1 MAASVTTKRLG
12 QYFTPDD
19 VARTLVR
26 WVVRRRDDQLLDP
39 ACGDGRF
46 VAAHPNSVG
55 VELAAELSEL
65 ARCAAPSA
73 TVHAADFFSWALD
86 TKERFDCAVGNPPFV
101 RYQHFNGN
109 TRQKALKLA
118 ARMGVELSGLSS
130 SWAPF
135 IIGAASLL
143 KPGGRL
149 AFVVPA
155 EIGHAPYAAPLLEG
169 LCAHFD
175 DLRIVAVRDKLFPK
189 LSEDVW
195 LLFADGFGGRSDEIG
210 LVRWQTAIL
219 SHCPPQPF
227 HRVSLDDW
235 RRHGRRLR
243 KHLIAGSFLDR
254 YTAWS
259 RRPGI
264 VRLGDVA
271 TVGIGYVTG
280 ANDFFHLRPSL
291 ARRFEIPASVLR
303 PSIRKGDQL
312 PPNDVRARHVRQW
325 VEHDQP
331 VLLLDL
337 AGVAELPPP
346 VARYLDTDPGHQAR
360 ATYKCR
366 NRDPWYVVPDVHV
379 PDAFLTYMSG
389 KDVLLV
395 RNSARCV
402 CTNSVH
408 AVHVNGRI
416 SVSHLQ
422 QAWSHPLRVL
432 SAELEGHPLG
442 GGLLKLEPREASRV
456 LVPTGKAAIG
466 SSDIPIIEEITRE
479 ARSWRHCEA

>member
-1 MAASVTTKRLG
+1 VASAVTAKRLG
-12 QYFTPDD
+12 QYFTPETI
-19 VARTLVR
+19 ARTLVR
-26 WVVRRRDDQLLDP
+26 WAVRREDDRLLDP

-46 VAAHPNSVG
+46 LAAHDKSVG
-55 VELAAELSEL
+55 VDLAGDLCTV
-65 ARCAAPSA
+65 ARSAAPLA
-73 TVHAADFFSWALD
+73 TIYVTDFFSWALE
-86 TKERFDCAVGNPPFV
+86 TNERFECAAGNPPFV
-101 RYQHFNGN
+101 RYQNFNGE
-109 TRQKALKLA
+109 TRENALKVA
-118 ARMGVELSGLSS
+118 ERMGVRFSGLSS

-175 DLRIVAVRDKLFPK
+175 EVRVIAVREKLFPR

-195 LLFADGFGGRSDEIG
+195 LLFADRFGGHTGQIG
-210 LVRWQTAIL
+210 LVRWQTPVQSRSA
-219 SHCPPQPF
+219 PQPF
-227 HRVSLDDW
+227 LGVSLDEW

-243 KHLIAGSFLDR
+243 KHLIAGPFLER
-254 YTAWS
+254 YAAWS

-271 TVGIGYVTG
+271 RVGIGYVTG
-280 ANDFFHLRPSL
+280 ANEFFHLRPSL
-291 ARRFEIPASVLR
+291 ARRLHIPRTVLR
-303 PSIRKGDQL
+303 PSIRKGEQL
-312 PPNDVRARHVRQW
+312 PPDDVRPRHVREWTKQD
-325 VEHDQP
+325 EQI
-331 VLLLDL
+331 LLLDL
-337 AGVAELPPP
+337 AGMSELPPQ
-346 VARYLDTDPGHQAR
+346 VARYLDTDEGRQAR

-366 NRDPWYVVPDVHV
+366 NRRPWYVVPDVQV

-389 KDVLLV
+389 RDVQLV
-395 RNSARCV
+395 RNSAGCV

-408 AVHVNGRI
+408 AVLVK
-416 SVSHLQ
+416 SPFLVSDLQ

-456 LVPTGKAAIG
+456 LVPTGDAIVG
-466 SSDIPIIEEITRE
+466 SRDLPIIEEITRE
-479 ARSWRHCEA
+479 ARSWRHCER